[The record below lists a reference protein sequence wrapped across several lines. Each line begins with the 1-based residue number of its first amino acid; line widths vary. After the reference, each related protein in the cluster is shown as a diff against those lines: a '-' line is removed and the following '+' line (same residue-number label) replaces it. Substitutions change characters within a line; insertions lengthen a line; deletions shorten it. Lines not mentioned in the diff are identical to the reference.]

1 MQGVCARSLCK
12 LFIKSLSARSL
23 YKLSFGGLLARS
35 LSEISTQDLCKRSL
49 CKISA
54 QCLWKRSFRK
64 ISVRDLL
71 DLDSWQDLFAFSLSK
86 SLRRI
91 SWTESALCHS
101 KSDPT
106 RTSQR
111 LGKPWKTHGR
121 HGAKGAANF
130 LRLLLKPHFSCDFH
144 DYMTICDFWVAG
156 LMRSVYL
163 SARSAQ
169 HVQKEKH
176 HFFFTFSFSC
186 LFHTFFWP
194 FSLLSQK
201 KQNTLKLWRGLATFF
216 LDLRPSDTAC
226 DFCHSHNFSLRLGF
240 LGMQNIAKQ
249 RTSCIC
255 H

>member
-1 MQGVCARSLCK
+1 
-12 LFIKSLSARSL
+12 
-23 YKLSFGGLLARS
+23 LARS

-144 DYMTICDFWVAG
+144 DYMRLLGCGSHAFRIFIRKKCATC
-156 LMRSVYL
+156 L
-163 SARSAQ
+163 SEGKTS
-169 HVQKEKH
+169 
-176 HFFFTFSFSC
+176 FFPRF
-186 LFHTFFWP
+186 LFHAFCTFFSGLFHCCRKKTKHVKTVTWTCNIFP
-194 FSLLSQK
+194 RLATFGHDMRLLSQSH
-201 KQNTLKLWRGLATFF
+201 FF
-216 LDLRPSDTAC
+216 LTTWFPRY
-226 DFCHSHNFSLRLGF
+226 
-240 LGMQNIAKQ
+240 AKQ